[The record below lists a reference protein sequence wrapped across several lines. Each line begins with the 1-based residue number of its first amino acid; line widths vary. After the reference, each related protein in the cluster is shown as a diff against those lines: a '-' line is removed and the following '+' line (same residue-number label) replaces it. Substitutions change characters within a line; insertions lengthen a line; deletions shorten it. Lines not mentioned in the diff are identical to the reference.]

1 MAEGEKKFAQIGQLK
16 EGNYVLID
24 GVPCRIVEVEKSK
37 PGKHGAA
44 KARITGIGIFSS
56 QKKTLMKPTSADT
69 EVPIIEKASGQV
81 VAVMGDVIQVMDT
94 ENYQTYNA
102 PKPKDITGLSSGI
115 EVEFIR
121 WGDSVLISRK
131 KAEK

>member
-1 MAEGEKKFAQIGQLK
+1 MVEGEKRFAQIGQLK

-24 GVPCRIVEVEKSK
+24 GVPCKIVEVEKSK

-44 KARITGIGIFSS
+44 KARITGIGVFSS
-56 QKKTLMKPTSADT
+56 QKKTLMKPTSADN
-69 EVPIIEKASGQV
+69 EVPIIEKCSGQV

-94 ENYQTYNA
+94 ENYQTFNA
-102 PKPKDITGLSSGI
+102 PKPKDILGLVSGI

-121 WGDSVLISRK
+121 WGDSVMIIRK
-131 KAEK
+131 KG

>member
-1 MAEGEKKFAQIGQLK
+1 MVEGEKKFAQIGQLK

-24 GVPCRIVEVEKSK
+24 GVPCKIVEVEKSK

-44 KARITGIGIFSS
+44 KARITGIGVFSS
-56 QKKTLMKPTSADT
+56 QKKTLMKPTSADN
-69 EVPIIEKASGQV
+69 EVPIIEKCSGQV

-102 PKPKDITGLSSGI
+102 PKAKDIPGLVSGI

-121 WGDSVLISRK
+121 WGDSVMIIRK
-131 KAEK
+131 KG